1 MNGTNTTPAAETAAA
16 ATLNELPA
24 HWGWLM
30 VQGIATLVLGTIGL
44 YIASLVTLAT
54 VYVFGGLM
62 LVGGVFQIGHAL
74 LEKDRAW
81 AHRVFNILIG
91 LIYVITSVIV
101 FINPLA
107 ASLALTIMVAAL
119 FMAVGVIRLYAAWR
133 LHRAGLSW
141 LWLAL
146 AGLVNVLFGAF
157 VAFTLPVSQFW
168 VIGILVSVEM
178 IMQGWLM
185 IMVALAARSVAGAR
199 EQAAGGK

>member
-1 MNGTNTTPAAETAAA
+1 
-16 ATLNELPA
+16 
-24 HWGWLM
+24 M